1 MEQLATMLTQ
11 TAATATANTDATR
24 ELLIRLWERSLPIV
38 RERLDV
44 LDNAASAASNNTLTD
59 DLRAHAIAEAH
70 KLAGSLGMFGY
81 SDGTEF
87 AREIEALLEA
97 PGTPPAGRLVTL
109 ATRLRATLFPT
120 A

>member
-1 MEQLATMLTQ
+1 MATETV
-11 TAATATANTDATR
+11 NSDATR
-24 ELLIRLWERSLPIV
+24 DLLIRLWERSLPVV
-38 RERLDV
+38 RERLDI
-44 LDNAASAASNNTLTD
+44 LDAAGTAASDNSLTG
-59 DLRAHAIAEAH
+59 DLRAHAIVEAH

-81 SDGTEF
+81 SAGTEL